1 MAARI
6 VSDGSLS
13 SETVLTEWKRVTTVV
28 CLATPLRPVTGVLL
42 VIALLPISVSALDST
57 ELARDNGQPSDYMNF
72 PSGIAYGVSFSPP
85 GASWPI
91 RRVRIYG
98 LLFGK
103 VLEGAGQ
110 DVTIEIWTMNSTTLH
125 KSVHSYKKFTTAPDW
140 VDFNID
146 GPKISENFRLVVYAP
161 GQPNVG
167 GIKVGYSLN
176 QPSYSDTIVGRR
188 ILTDWK
194 ELAFSQSTLNNRSR
208 INWMIRVCSVPTADM
223 YTTTVSQTVTLSQ
236 QSTAFLGF
244 FDMSRLLQI
253 LGVAATAGA
262 GFLGWFLKTSK
273 RRFVSSY
280 LMKIDSTYNQ
290 YYVNREECKRRL
302 LNMKEEAIQLLKNG
316 KIDEPHFTLVD
327 SKLTQYLK
335 DLT

>member
-1 MAARI
+1 MLAQFFYLKSQRVIAGIWLKVLCDRI
-6 VSDGSLS
+6 VVGLF
-13 SETVLTEWKRVTTVV
+13 VLFFL
-28 CLATPLRPVTGVLL
+28 LAP
-42 VIALLPISVSALDST
+42 SANAVEIT
-57 ELARDNGQPSDYMNF
+57 ELARDNDKLSDYMNL
-72 PSGIAYGVSFSPP
+72 PSGMAYGVSFSLP

-91 RRVRIYG
+91 RRVRMYG
-98 LLFGK
+98 LLFGR
-103 VLEGAGQ
+103 VLEGPGQ

-125 KSVHSYKKFTTAPDW
+125 RSVHSYKKFTTAPDW

-146 GPKISENFRLVVYAP
+146 GPKMSENFRVVVYAP

-167 GIKVGYSLN
+167 GIKIGYSLN
-176 QPSYSDTIVGRR
+176 PPSYSDTIVGRR

-194 ELAFSQSTLNNRSR
+194 ELAFSQNTLNNRPR
-208 INWMIRVCSVPTADM
+208 INWMIRVCSVPTAEM

-236 QSTAFLGF
+236 QSTAILGF

-273 RRFVSSY
+273 RRFVSGY

-290 YYVNREECKRRL
+290 YYMNREECKRRL
-302 LNMKEEAIQLLKNG
+302 MNMKEEAIQLLKNG

-335 DLT
+335 DLV

>member
-1 MAARI
+1 
-6 VSDGSLS
+6 
-13 SETVLTEWKRVTTVV
+13 
-28 CLATPLRPVTGVLL
+28 
-42 VIALLPISVSALDST
+42 
-57 ELARDNGQPSDYMNF
+57 MNF

-85 GASWPI
+85 EASWPI
-91 RRVRIYG
+91 RRLRIYG

-110 DVTIEIWTMNSTTLH
+110 DVTIEIWTINGTVLH
-125 KSVHSYKKFTTAPDW
+125 SSVHSYKKFTTAPDW
-140 VDFNID
+140 ADFNIN
-146 GPKISENFRLVVYAP
+146 GPKVSENFRVVVYAP

-167 GIKVGYSLN
+167 GIKVAYSLN
-176 QPSYSDTIVGRR
+176 QPSYSDTILGRR

-194 ELAFSQSTLNNRSR
+194 ELAFSQNTLNNRPR
-208 INWMIRVCSVPTADM
+208 INWMIRVSSVPSSVEIQ
-223 YTTTVSQTVTLSQ
+223 TTTVSQTITPSQ
-236 QSTAFLGF
+236 QSIPFLGS

-262 GFLGWFLKTSK
+262 GFLGWFLKTRK
-273 RRFVSSY
+273 RRFVSGY

-302 LNMKEEAIQLLKNG
+302 MNMKEEAIQLLNKG

-335 DLT
+335 DLG